1 MTARRMPQL
10 KLTSFLAAAALA
22 VLGGCV
28 AMEGNYPAKGDNRPH
43 PGVAAAHRYPIHGID
58 ISRWQGEIDWAA
70 VRGAGTRF
78 VYMKATEGG
87 DHVDPAFQR
96 NWEGARRAGIPR
108 GAYHFVY
115 WCRPAHEQAVWF
127 KQQIPNDPDALPPVL
142 DVEWNG
148 HSRTCPQKVD
158 RSLALEKIQ
167 LMLTELEQL
176 TGKKPVIYTDITFHK
191 EVLEGQ
197 FNDYPYWIRSTAA
210 LPEARYT
217 ERPWSFWQ
225 FTTTGRVPGIKGDVD
240 RNAFFG
246 NEGEFVGWRT
256 GEYDIG
262 TRRWEKR
269 KPVPPQPSPGPERVP
284 APNTAPPLVAR
295 IPGSAAPVAASFA
308 PQDQDT
314 AEAE

>member
-1 MTARRMPQL
+1 MTFS
-10 KLTSFLAAAALA
+10 KLSSLLVLAALA
-22 VLGGCV
+22 VTGGCV
-28 AMEGNYPAKGDNRPH
+28 ALDNYPAKGDARPH

-58 ISRWQGEIDWAA
+58 ISRWQGDIDWAS
-70 VRGAGTRF
+70 VKGAGTRF

-115 WCRPAHEQAVWF
+115 WCRPAHEQAQWF

-148 HSRTCPQKVD
+148 HSKTCPKKID
-158 RSLALEKIQ
+158 RELALEKIQ

-191 EVLEGQ
+191 DVLEGQ

-210 LPEARYT
+210 LPETRYAN
-217 ERPWSFWQ
+217 RPWAFWQ
-225 FTTTGRVPGIKGDVD
+225 FTTTGRVPGIRGDVD
-240 RNAFFG
+240 RNAFYG
-246 NEGEFVGWRT
+246 NEGEFIGWLT
-256 GEYDIG
+256 GELDIG

-269 KPVPPQPSPGPERVP
+269 KPVAPQPSPGPDRPIAPNPP
-284 APNTAPPLVAR
+284 APIASLPRATV
-295 IPGSAAPVAASFA
+295 GSAAAAYA
-308 PQDQDT
+308 PLARPDDET
-314 AEAE
+314 ASE